1 MRSKWALKE
10 PVDIVIPF
18 HDVDSMRIVWHGH
31 YLKYLEIAR
40 CALLDQ
46 IGYGYRA
53 MMQSG
58 YAWPVIDVHVRYPK
72 PAKFDQNVSVDAW
85 IVEYANRLVIDY
97 EIRDKATGERLTK
110 ARTTQVAVRMSTG
123 EMLLASPAVLLQ
135 RLNVDA

>member
-1 MRSKWALKE
+1 LSKAVE
-10 PVDIVIPF
+10 IVIPF
-18 HDVDSMRIVWHGH
+18 HDVDYMRIVWHGH

-46 IGYGYRA
+46 IGYGYEA
-53 MMQSG
+53 MMESG

-72 PAKFDQNVSVDAW
+72 PVKFNQTVTVDAW

-97 EIRDKATGERLTK
+97 EIRDKDTGERLTK
-110 ARTTQVAVRMSTG
+110 ARTTQVAVRMSSG
-123 EMLLASPAVLLQ
+123 EMLLASPRVLLQ